1 MKILSAKQT
10 RFLDNY
16 TIEHEPI
23 LSIDLMERASERFT
37 NWLIKKYNLTEKS
50 QRKIRIFAGVGNN
63 GGDGLAVARMLL
75 QWSINAETFIVRFSD
90 KASEDFKTNEA
101 RLGKIDEP
109 MSIYTIGGIPDLHKD
124 DLIID
129 AIFGSGLSR
138 PLKGIAA
145 DVVSKI
151 NASEATVV
159 SIDIPSG
166 LYCDDINDDEI
177 KIEADEV
184 LSFQLP
190 KLAFLLVENE
200 RYIKNWELTD
210 IGLLAEGIEK
220 TESNYYYLNKE
231 FIASKF
237 KSRGRF
243 SHKGTYG
250 HLLIMAGSKG
260 KFGAAQ
266 LSIKAALKSG
276 AGLLTAFVP
285 ACAFEIIQIAIPE
298 AMCLTDIHQE
308 VLTEVPDI
316 ESYKALAIGPG
327 IGTSMQTRKMMKTL
341 LEKLERPSVFDADA
355 LNILAKE
362 PDLLKKLPAN
372 SILTPHPKEFERLA
386 GKSKNSLEQIQK
398 LQKFCEENQVVTV
411 LKGAYTA
418 ICNTDGTVYFN
429 STGNPGMAT
438 GGSGD
443 VLTGIIAALL
453 SSGYEPYDAARIG
466 VYLHGMA
473 GDFAAKELSMTA
485 MSAGDIIANLGK
497 AYLEFE

>member
-50 QRKIRIFAGVGNN
+50 KRKIKIFTGVGNN

-75 QWSINAETFIVRFSD
+75 QWSIKAETYIVRFSEN
-90 KASEDFKTNEA
+90 ASDDFKTNEA
-101 RLGKIDEP
+101 RLSKIIEP
-109 MSIYTIGGIPDLHKD
+109 INIYGAQDIPDLTED

-151 NASEATVV
+151 NASEATII

-166 LYCDDINDDEI
+166 LYCDAINEDEI
-177 KIEADEV
+177 KVKADEV

-190 KLAFLLVENE
+190 KLAFLLAENE
-200 RYIKNWELTD
+200 AYIKNWEIAD

-220 TESNYYYLNKE
+220 AETNFHFLNKE
-231 FIASKF
+231 FIASKI
-237 KSRGRF
+237 KPRGRF

-266 LSIKAALKSG
+266 LAIKAALKSG
-276 AGLLTAFVP
+276 AGLLTSFVP

-308 VLTEVPDI
+308 VLTEVPDL
-316 ESYKALAIGPG
+316 ETYKSLAIGPG
-327 IGTSMQTRKMMKTL
+327 IGTGMQTRKMMKTL
-341 LEKLERPSVFDADA
+341 LEKLEKPSVFDADA
-355 LNILAKE
+355 LNILAKD
-362 PDLLKKLPAN
+362 PDLLKKLPEN
-372 SILTPHPKEFERLA
+372 SILTPHPKEFDRLA
-386 GKSKNSLEQIQK
+386 GKSKNSLEQLEK
-398 LQKFCEENQVVTV
+398 LQQFCKENKVVTV
-411 LKGAYTA
+411 LK
-418 ICNTDGTVYFN
+418 V
-429 STGNPGMAT
+429 
-438 GGSGD
+438 
-443 VLTGIIAALL
+443 
-453 SSGYEPYDAARIG
+453 
-466 VYLHGMA
+466 
-473 GDFAAKELSMTA
+473 
-485 MSAGDIIANLGK
+485 
-497 AYLEFE
+497 